1 MLRNPA
7 QGVLPSYLRRHR
19 LKKRSSAA
27 PASETQPKPP
37 GAKYEASD
45 FEFLEGRSNASP
57 GGASHVAADDE
68 RLASADP
75 CLRAVSA
82 QISSDSVV
90 VALVSPQLLCQALS
104 LVPQPWSLK
113 LSTDG
118 TCRLMFENYALLT
131 VGINVKEWSLGEDG
145 HQFAFRSQYLP
156 LCFALANS
164 EDNTAYAHT
173 VATIMLKVAGRCGLE
188 LDERN
193 MHRGIEKAR
202 QAIAPGSA
210 RLSDWAHVTGA
221 TSEGPSG
228 LVGLLQKHL
237 THDKADELLPWLL
250 QWCRISK
257 PFTSMLFHVAWTSIF
272 QRLDAEGQSA
282 AKRALQQQ
290 YFTKQ
295 QAPANSRESIWDAPW
310 RSGPDRIMP
319 GTDAAWQCAQTCLGR
334 RL

>member
-1 MLRNPA
+1 MMLRNPA

-90 VALVSPQLLCQALS
+90 VPLVSQQLLCQALS
-104 LVPQPWSLK
+104 LVPQPWNLK

-164 EDNTAYAHT
+164 
-173 VATIMLKVAGRCGLE
+173 
-188 LDERN
+188 
-193 MHRGIEKAR
+193 
-202 QAIAPGSA
+202 
-210 RLSDWAHVTGA
+210 
-221 TSEGPSG
+221 
-228 LVGLLQKHL
+228 
-237 THDKADELLPWLL
+237 
-250 QWCRISK
+250 
-257 PFTSMLFHVAWTSIF
+257 
-272 QRLDAEGQSA
+272 
-282 AKRALQQQ
+282 
-290 YFTKQ
+290 
-295 QAPANSRESIWDAPW
+295 
-310 RSGPDRIMP
+310 
-319 GTDAAWQCAQTCLGR
+319 
-334 RL
+334 